1 MFLCRFSVLAPARI
15 RPGTKQNILLEG
27 HKLSRPL
34 QVGIA
39 VYDYPV
45 SQSALMTGSVT
56 LKSKNNY
63 SALKTIEVNLSMNV
77 SVLVQSKEIHLFKC
91 CMLNIKKIK
100 CLII

>member
-1 MFLCRFSVLAPARI
+1 MFLFRFSVVAPAKI

-34 QVGIA
+34 KVSIA

-45 SQSALMTGSVT
+45 SQTALMTGSVT

-63 SALKTIEVNLSMNV
+63 SVLKTIEVFFL
-77 SVLVQSKEIHLFKC
+77 
-91 CMLNIKKIK
+91 
-100 CLII
+100 